1 MEIIKLKIVCMNKS
15 MFLSITREVIYLF
28 LVASIYNGEIS
39 RDSDSFQVSP
49 SCDSPQLSPSRDSYN
64 TLSALSH
71 ACQLINIIAFYL
83 NIKLPFHLHQ
93 W

>member
-1 MEIIKLKIVCMNKS
+1 MKDIKLSIHSYRVMEIIKLKIVCMN
-15 MFLSITREVIYLF
+15 FCRLRENIFLF
-28 LVASIYNGEIS
+28 LVVSIYNGETS
-39 RDSDSFQVSP
+39 GDFESS
-49 SCDSPQLSPSRDSYN
+49 QLSPSCDSYN

-83 NIKLPFHLHQ
+83 NIKLPFHLHP